1 MTLTGSILHVNMQAY
16 LLAPDR
22 SSHSKK
28 FSPWFHTIN
37 EMKTRGIFCINK
49 LHKLSFLRHGRSRT
63 RNSYEFRVR
72 INLEHLVFLTKEK
85 KKKKGKKLTL
95 IFHSPLPQTAHRYI
109 AFRYIGISNEFL
121 VDPPSMERRHCEERG
136 RKGGGAERPV
146 AVLEI
151 TRLPRHCS
159 NYAVTEFRAREQS
172 KRKSPLL

>member
-1 MTLTGSILHVNMQAY
+1 MEEAELEI
-16 LLAPDR
+16 
-22 SSHSKK
+22 
-28 FSPWFHTIN
+28 
-37 EMKTRGIFCINK
+37 
-49 LHKLSFLRHGRSRT
+49 RT
-63 RNSYEFRVR
+63 NFVYESTSNISYFVP
-72 INLEHLVFLTKEK
+72 K